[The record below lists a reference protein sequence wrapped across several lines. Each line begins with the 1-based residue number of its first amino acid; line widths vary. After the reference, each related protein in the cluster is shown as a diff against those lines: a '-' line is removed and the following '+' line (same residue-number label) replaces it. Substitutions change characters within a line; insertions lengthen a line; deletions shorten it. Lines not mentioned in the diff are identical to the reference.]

1 MPLRG
6 SAAEHGVIWRHSRAA
21 KHAAPGLTD
30 RFNSALSGV
39 SGLVWSPSE
48 RVSHNSGGGVPRGD
62 VAGVRARKR
71 EQVRQHIEDCA
82 LRAFAERGFDDV
94 TVEQICAA
102 AGVSPATFYRYFG
115 AKEEVVFAYRDE
127 FLTALRDAISGAGAE
142 PSAAAQLR
150 AVLMRFAAYLQSQ
163 AGTLAMRNQLVLH
176 HPGLFARTLAVQRDW
191 ESELAEGLARARG
204 VPTGDL
210 VCQLHAAIG
219 LAVLRVA
226 LRQWR
231 VSGHAS
237 SLPAATSLALAAA
250 ADFAAACSG
259 PGNAPGEAAGETR

>member
-1 MPLRG
+1 M
-6 SAAEHGVIWRHSRAA
+6 
-21 KHAAPGLTD
+21 
-30 RFNSALSGV
+30 
-39 SGLVWSPSE
+39 
-48 RVSHNSGGGVPRGD
+48 PRGD
-62 VAGVRARKR
+62 VTGVRARKR
-71 EQVRQHIEDCA
+71 LHVRQQIEDCA
-82 LRAFAERGFDDV
+82 LRAFSERGFDDV

-127 FLTALRDAISGAGAE
+127 FLAALRDAISGAGGE
-142 PSAAAQLR
+142 PSPAAQLR
-150 AVLMRFAAYLQSQ
+150 GVLMRFATYLQSQ

-176 HPGLFARTLAVQRDW
+176 HPGLLARTLAVQRDW
-191 ESELAEGLARARG
+191 EGELAEGLARARG
-204 VPTGDL
+204 VLPSDL

-250 ADFAAACSG
+250 ADFAAACAG
-259 PGNAPGEAAGETR
+259 PGDAPGEAAGQTR